1 MNNSEQNKALSLENL
16 QSGGEIGSKVQTN
29 RYTRQLSLEQHMFE
43 LCRSTYTWIFFP
55 IVTTVMLHSLCL
67 IEFLDAEPSIHRY
80 RELTIN
86 YVPIL
91 DGVKGRCP

>member
-1 MNNSEQNKALSLENL
+1 
-16 QSGGEIGSKVQTN
+16 
-29 RYTRQLSLEQHMFE
+29 MFE
-43 LCRSTYTWIFFP
+43 LCSSTYTWIFFP
-55 IVTTVMLHSLCL
+55 VVTTVMLRSLCL
-67 IEFLDAEPSIHRY
+67 IEFLDAEPWIHRY